1 MAKNIVIETKDLTKK
16 FGDFT
21 AVDHVNIS
29 IEEGTIYGFLGPNGS
44 GKTTTMKLL
53 CGLLTPTSGVGLVFG
68 KDLAT
73 EGHDIK
79 KDVGY
84 MSQKFS
90 LYPDMTVLENLN
102 FYSGLYGLK
111 GQEKEERIQA
121 MLELAGLVDRE
132 DELTGNLSGGWR
144 QRLALGCS
152 ILHKPKILLLDEP
165 TSGVDPKARR
175 LFWDIIYKLS
185 AEGTTIMVTTHFMD
199 ESEHCDKVA
208 FIYFGGLIA
217 IDTPENLKQM
227 IPGSLYE
234 IDAQDGMQ
242 VLAQIQNGAIG
253 EVMDAYFHGEKCR
266 VLVSEDRDIT
276 KEKFFENLDVK
287 KIAPSMEDVFAYMV
301 KAQSNKEMTDGRI
314 SGTGSTKLKIRT
326 DKSKEA

>member
-1 MAKNIVIETKDLTKK
+1 
-16 FGDFT
+16 
-21 AVDHVNIS
+21 
-29 IEEGTIYGFLGPNGS
+29 
-44 GKTTTMKLL
+44 
-53 CGLLTPTSGVGLVFG
+53 
-68 KDLAT
+68 
-73 EGHDIK
+73 
-79 KDVGY
+79 
-84 MSQKFS
+84 
-90 LYPDMTVLENLN
+90 
-102 FYSGLYGLK
+102 
-111 GQEKEERIQA
+111 
-121 MLELAGLVDRE
+121 
-132 DELTGNLSGGWR
+132 
-144 QRLALGCS
+144 
-152 ILHKPKILLLDEP
+152 
-165 TSGVDPKARR
+165 
-175 LFWDIIYKLS
+175 
-185 AEGTTIMVTTHFMD
+185 MVTTHFMD

-266 VLVSEDRDIT
+266 VLVSEERDIT